1 MGTEK
6 DLEGGTET
14 QKGTETQRGG
24 PKPRGR
30 GIDTWRVER
39 LTYVLESPRD
49 RDTEAGRGDLE
60 RERERGIYKDNVV
73 EKKVKETQ
81 K

>member
-24 PKPRGR
+24 QKNSRGR

-39 LTYVLESPRD
+39 LTACARVPKRQ
-49 RDTEAGRGDLE
+49 GHRGWERRLGE
-60 RERERGIYKDNVV
+60 RERERDL
-73 EKKVKETQ
+73 
-81 K
+81 